1 MKQPSSPSRREST
14 SVRDKQVHLLHR
26 SILHE
31 LGPLAQ
37 VVSKSYIYERIRS
50 VTCLSVRTISY
61 ILNHTPAP

>member
-1 MKQPSSPSRREST
+1 
-14 SVRDKQVHLLHR
+14 VRDKQVHLLHR